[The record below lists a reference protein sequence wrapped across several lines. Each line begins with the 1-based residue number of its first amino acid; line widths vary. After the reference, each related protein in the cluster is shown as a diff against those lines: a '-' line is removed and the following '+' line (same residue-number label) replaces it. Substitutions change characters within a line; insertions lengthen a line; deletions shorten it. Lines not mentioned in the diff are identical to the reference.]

1 VPASIAARTR
11 TLSDV
16 PLFQGLPQATMRR
29 IAEVASHFDVPAG
42 HVLIE
47 ANTAGS
53 GMFVLEEGTVAV
65 QVRGRRPLELGPGE
79 SLGELALL
87 TAKGVRSA
95 RVQAKTPVRCLA
107 IGREDFRRL
116 LEQEPKLVLWL
127 LETVATRLSE
137 TARASRS

>member
-1 VPASIAARTR
+1 MPASLAARTR

-29 IAEVASHFDVPAG
+29 IARVAADFEVPAG

-53 GMFVLEEGTVAV
+53 GMFVLEEGVVLV
-65 QVRGRRPLELGPGE
+65 QMRGRKALELGPGQAV
-79 SLGELALL
+79 GELALL
-87 TAKGVRSA
+87 TAAGLRTA

-107 IGREDFRRL
+107 IARDDFRTL
-116 LEQEPKLVLWL
+116 LAEEPKLTLWL
-127 LETVATRLSE
+127 LETVATRL
-137 TARASRS
+137 ARASAPSG